1 MWTLYDPL
9 VRQERSDPGVGERR
23 RENLKDQRA
32 NPPRAQEKLWFL
44 LEPIEAIS
52 KRVRDNTIN
61 H

>member
-9 VRQERSDPGVGERR
+9 VRPERSDPGVGERR
-23 RENLKDQRA
+23 RENLKGQRA
-32 NPPRAQEKLWFL
+32 NPPRTQERFWFL
-44 LEPIEAIS
+44 LEPIGAVS